1 MRGRKRMGKFILY
14 GLLVIGASSLSN
26 WVTMGKSVGSGA
38 SGYGS
43 RGGWVGGSGGGWSSS
58 GSGHK

>member
-1 MRGRKRMGKFILY
+1 MGKFILY
-14 GLLVIGASSLSN
+14 GLLVVGASSLMN
-26 WVTMGKSVGSGA
+26 WTSLGKSVG

-43 RGGWVGGSGGGWSSS
+43 RGGGWIGGSGGGWSSS